1 MKAITA
7 LLFPVLLFM
16 MSLLPRFAE
25 AAQIYGSLKEGE
37 KSVGRGVEIAITC
50 PNNTPYRTR
59 TEEDGSYRV
68 FVQQKGKCRFTV
80 TYRDRTAATEI
91 YSFDDPTRYDFE
103 LVRQPDGNY
112 ILKRR

>member
-7 LLFPVLLFM
+7 LLFLVLLFL
-16 MSLLPRFAE
+16 MSLLPPFAE

-50 PNNTPYRTR
+50 NNTPYRTT

-68 FVQQKGKCRFTV
+68 FVRERGKCRFTV
-80 TYRDRTAATEI
+80 TYRNRTAATDI

-112 ILKRR
+112 VLRRR